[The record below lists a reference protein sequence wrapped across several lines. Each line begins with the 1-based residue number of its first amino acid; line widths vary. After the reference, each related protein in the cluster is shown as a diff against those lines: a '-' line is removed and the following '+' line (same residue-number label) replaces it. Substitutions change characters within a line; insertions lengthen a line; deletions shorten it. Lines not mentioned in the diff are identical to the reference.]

1 MYELKGWF
9 IAIVGTIVALA
20 AMGAI
25 MGGTIGIIVLAFK
38 LAYGVFVWKLGL
50 GEWKHWFR
58 GETPWTLS
66 DHPLKLLQYYQLP

>member
-38 LAYGVFVWKLGL
+38 LAYGVFV
-50 GEWKHWFR
+50 
-58 GETPWTLS
+58 
-66 DHPLKLLQYYQLP
+66 